1 MSQLGVKGLILTN
14 AAGGLNPNFEV
25 GDIMVCA
32 RQKYRSF
39 PFTFLLHEYGHFWT
53 IFQVIR
59 DHVNL
64 MGMVGINPL
73 SGINDERYSNFK
85 SKRYFLFWQ
94 LFF

>member
-25 GDIMVCA
+25 GDIMVCI
-32 RQKYRSF
+32 RQKDRSV
-39 PFTFLLHEYGHFWT
+39 PFSFLQHKYGHLWT
-53 IFQVIR
+53 FFQVIR

-73 SGINDERYSNFK
+73 SGINDERYSN
-85 SKRYFLFWQ
+85 SK
-94 LFF
+94 

>member
-25 GDIMVCA
+25 GDIMVCI
-32 RQKYRSF
+32 RQKDRSVL
-39 PFTFLLHEYGHFWT
+39 FTFLQHKYGHLWT
-53 IFQVIR
+53 FFQVIR

-73 SGINDERYSNFK
+73 SGINDERYSN
-85 SKRYFLFWQ
+85 SK
-94 LFF
+94 